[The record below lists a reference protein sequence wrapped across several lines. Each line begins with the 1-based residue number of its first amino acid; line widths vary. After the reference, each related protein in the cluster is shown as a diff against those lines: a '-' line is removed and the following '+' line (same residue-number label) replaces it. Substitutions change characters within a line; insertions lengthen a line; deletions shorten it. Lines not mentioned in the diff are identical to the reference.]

1 MSKTIEQL
9 LEEVTAKLTAADKKF
24 TEHAD
29 KAMAEAKTAGDLSQE
44 MKASVD
50 KVATEFNALKAVH
63 DRLESKVTGI
73 EQAVA
78 EMPAPGKVTAAQ
90 SIGSEVIAFE
100 RLEPFAKNIQSGQR
114 LSVPVSA
121 ALLSSDLPPNTVEPD
136 RQLGVIGRPRQRI
149 FVRSLIAPG
158 KTSSSA
164 IFYVQQTG
172 FVNAARA
179 VMEGSAKPYSEI
191 EFEAKIQAVATIA
204 HMFKA
209 SKQVLDDFKQLAS
222 LIDSEARYGLDLAE
236 ETEILF
242 GSGTNASLHGIVPQA
257 SNFAPA
263 FQVERQ
269 SGIDDLRLAMLQAQ
283 LARVPATG
291 HVLHFIDW
299 AKIELQK
306 DEIGR
311 YVLAN
316 PLGLMGPVL
325 WGLPVVPTEIPQFL
339 GRFLTGAFR
348 DAAQLFDREEAN
360 VVISTENADDF
371 EKNLISIRAEKRLG
385 LAVKRPEGFIFGPF
399 SAPEAGAGQ

>member
-29 KAMAEAKTAGDLSQE
+29 KAMTEAKSAGDLSKE

-50 KVATEFNALKAVH
+50 KVATEFNALKGVH
-63 DRLESKVTGI
+63 DKLEAKLTGI
-73 EQAVA
+73 EQTVA
-78 EMPAPGKVTAAQ
+78 ELPTRGQLVGARSLG
-90 SIGSEVIAFE
+90 GEVIASE
-100 RLEPFAKNIQSGQR
+100 RMEPFAKNIQSGQR
-114 LSVPVSA
+114 LAVLVSA
-121 ALLSSDLPPNTVEPD
+121 ALLSSDLPPSTVEPD
-136 RQLGVIGRPRQRI
+136 RQLGVLSRPRQRV

-158 KTSSSA
+158 KTKSNA

-179 VMEGSAKPYSEI
+179 VVEGASKPYSGI

-209 SKQVLDDFKQLAS
+209 SKQVLDDFDQLAS
-222 LIDSEARYGLDLAE
+222 LIDSEMRYGLDLAE
-236 ETEILF
+236 ELEILF
-242 GSGTNASLHGIVPQA
+242 GSGTGASLHGIVPQA
-257 SNFAPA
+257 SEFSPA
-263 FQVERQ
+263 FQVEKQ

-306 DEIGR
+306 DTLGR
-311 YVLAN
+311 YILGN
-316 PLGLMGPVL
+316 PLGLLGPTL
-325 WGLPVVPTEIPQFL
+325 WALPVVPTEIAQFL
-339 GRFLTGAFR
+339 GKFLTGGFR
-348 DAAQLFDREEAN
+348 DAAQIFDREDAN

-371 EKNLISIRAEKRLG
+371 EKNLISIRGEKRLG
-385 LAVKRPEGFIFGPF
+385 MAVKRPEAFIFGSF
-399 SAPEAGAGQ
+399 TAPEAGAGQ

>member
-1 MSKTIEQL
+1 MSKTVEQL
-9 LEEVTAKLTAADKKF
+9 LEEVTAKLSEADKKF
-24 TEHAD
+24 TDHAD
-29 KAMAEAKTAGDLSQE
+29 KALLEARRAGDLSQE
-44 MKASVD
+44 TKTVVD
-50 KVATEFNALKAVH
+50 KVATEFNALKTVH
-63 DRLESKVTGI
+63 DKLEAKLNGV

-78 EMPAPGKVTAAQ
+78 ELPTRAHAESGK
-90 SIGSEVIAFE
+90 SLGGEVVAYD
-100 RLEPFAKNIQSGQR
+100 RLEPFAKSLQQGQR

-136 RQLGVIGRPRQRI
+136 RQLGVLGKPRQRI

-179 VMEGSAKPYSEI
+179 VAEGTAKPYSEI
-191 EFEAKIQAVATIA
+191 DFEAKIQAVATIA
-204 HMFKA
+204 HLFKA

-222 LIDSEARYGLDLAE
+222 LIDSESRYGLDLAE

-242 GSGTNASLHGIVPQA
+242 GSGTNASLHGIIPQA
-257 SNFAPA
+257 STFAPA
-263 FQVERQ
+263 FQVEKQ
-269 SGIDDLRLAMLQAQ
+269 TGIDDLRLAMLQAQ

-291 HVLHFIDW
+291 HVLHFMDW
-299 AKIELQK
+299 ARIELQK
-306 DEIGR
+306 DELGR
-311 YVLAN
+311 YILAN
-316 PLGLMGPVL
+316 PLGLLGPSL
-325 WGLPVVPTEIPQFL
+325 WGLPVVPTEIPQFV
-339 GRFLTGAFR
+339 GKFLTGAFR

-385 LAVKRPEGFIFGPF
+385 LAVKRPEGFVYGSFT
-399 SAPEAGAGQ
+399 APPAPGGQ

>member
-29 KAMAEAKTAGDLSQE
+29 KALTEAKNAGDLSKE

-50 KVATEFNALKAVH
+50 KVATEFNALKTVH
-63 DRLESKVTGI
+63 DKLESKVTGI

-78 EMPAPGKVTAAQ
+78 ELPAPGKVTSAQ

-136 RQLGVIGRPRQRI
+136 RQLGVVGKPRQRI

-179 VMEGSAKPYSEI
+179 VIEGTAKPYSEI

-257 SNFAPA
+257 SAFVPA
-263 FQVERQ
+263 FQVAKQ

-291 HVLHFIDW
+291 HVLHFMDW

-306 DEIGR
+306 DELGR
-311 YVLAN
+311 YILAN

-339 GRFLTGAFR
+339 GKFLTGAFR

-385 LAVKRPEGFIFGPF
+385 LAVKRPEGFIFGAF
-399 SAPEAGAGQ
+399 TAPEAGAGQ

>member
-9 LEEVTAKLTAADKKF
+9 LEEVTEKLTAADKKF

-29 KAMAEAKTAGDLSQE
+29 KAMSEAKSAGDLSKE

-50 KVATEFNALKAVH
+50 RVATEFNALKTIH
-63 DRLESKVTGI
+63 DKLEAKVTGI

-78 EMPAPGKVTAAQ
+78 ELPAPGNVTSAQ

-136 RQLGVIGRPRQRI
+136 RQLGVVGRPRQRI

-179 VMEGSAKPYSEI
+179 VLEGTSKPYSEI

-257 SNFAPA
+257 SDFVPA
-263 FQVERQ
+263 FQVAKQ

-291 HVLHFIDW
+291 HVLHFMDW

-306 DEIGR
+306 DELGR
-311 YVLAN
+311 YILAN

-339 GRFLTGAFR
+339 GKFLTGAFR

-385 LAVKRPEGFIFGPF
+385 LAVKRPEGFIFGAF
-399 SAPEAGAGQ
+399 TAPEAGAGQ

>member
-29 KAMAEAKTAGDLSQE
+29 KAMAEAKNAGDLSQE

-78 EMPAPGKVTAAQ
+78 EMPAPGNVTTAQ

-339 GRFLTGAFR
+339 GKFLTGAFR

>member
-9 LEEVTAKLTAADKKF
+9 LGEVTAKLTAVDKQF
-24 TEHAD
+24 TEHAE
-29 KAMAEAKTAGDLSQE
+29 KAMVEARRAGDLSNATKE
-44 MKASVD
+44 SVD
-50 KVATEFNALKAVH
+50 KVATEFNALKTVH
-63 DRLESKVTGI
+63 DKLEAKLAGI

-78 EMPAPGKVTAAQ
+78 ELPAPAGAAA
-90 SIGSEVIAFE
+90 SLSLGGEVAAFE
-100 RLEPFAKNIQSGQR
+100 RLEPFAKSLQSGQR

-121 ALLSSDLPPNTVEPD
+121 ALLSSDLPPNAVEPD
-136 RQLGVIGRPRQRI
+136 RQLGVVGKLRQRT

-158 KTSSSA
+158 KTTSSA

-179 VMEGSAKPYSEI
+179 IVEGASKPYSEI

-257 SNFAPA
+257 STFAPA
-263 FQVERQ
+263 FQVEKQ

-291 HVLHFIDW
+291 HVLHFMDW
-299 AKIELQK
+299 ARIELQK
-306 DEIGR
+306 DELGR
-311 YVLAN
+311 YILAN
-316 PLGLMGPVL
+316 PLGLLGPML

-339 GRFLTGAFR
+339 GKFLTGAFR

-399 SAPEAGAGQ
+399 TAPKPGQ